1 MRIAKSTCCT
11 YFANVD
17 GKIHYAHCTPTSP
30 RKEEAVS
37 VLEDGVNNWSNVE
50 STTETTSRQ
59 VGQSRKDTSTIIL
72 NSSDQQSLHPSLLVC
87 IISGSSEGKDRSMST
102 TATTTSEEV
111 SSNEWK
117 VIHMSE
123 QEEDLIRRMYKLV
136 GDKWNLIAGRIP
148 GRKAEEIERF
158 WIMRHGDAFSVKRN
172 GSKTQDSRS
181 TASVIGSENNIW
193 C

>member
-1 MRIAKSTCCT
+1 
-11 YFANVD
+11 
-17 GKIHYAHCTPTSP
+17 
-30 RKEEAVS
+30 
-37 VLEDGVNNWSNVE
+37 
-50 STTETTSRQ
+50 
-59 VGQSRKDTSTIIL
+59 
-72 NSSDQQSLHPSLLVC
+72 
-87 IISGSSEGKDRSMST
+87 MST
-102 TATTTSEEV
+102 TATTTSEV

-172 GSKTQDSRS
+172 GSKTQDSNWEQNALISELIQGLEVARKLKEDLS
-181 TASVIGSENNIW
+181 SASSVDARDSHSLLQRILSSYDKALLFLRWNESVSMQQPTKTSSPQSPLSIDKTPLREDAEEDHQELKHNSKKRQVLPRDF
-193 C
+193 

>member
-1 MRIAKSTCCT
+1 MHGCVANSGGEITG
-11 YFANVD
+11 YFASGNDYTHAMSSSTRQSNQRFHHPPRVS
-17 GKIHYAHCTPTSP
+17 TS
-30 RKEEAVS
+30 AILS
-37 VLEDGVNNWSNVE
+37 CMLVNNWSNVE
-50 STTETTSRQ
+50 STTETTSR
-59 VGQSRKDTSTIIL
+59 
-72 NSSDQQSLHPSLLVC
+72 QQSLHPSLLVC

-172 GSKTQDSRS
+172 GSKTQDS
-181 TASVIGSENNIW
+181 
-193 C
+193 